1 MSLSLEHYLGKLSS
15 SNYVDE
21 HMTGWSCSMQKEK
34 FTYPHRRE
42 ILLDASLAVARE
54 EGCLKPN
61 SKHHLFLAVS
71 KTSATSSFVTTISPN
86 LRSCGLHPSV
96 SKCVSLTFKRR
107 STPNYG
113 ISADEIRIAHLTK
126 SSFLGVTLYSSLA
139 WTHYE
144 QRLNEELC
152 GWVLD
157 NKMICVTK
165 WDCFFSAF
173 LRLYHSPFIGLL
185 IPSLLVHEEMMRLH
199 QQPT

>member
-1 MSLSLEHYLGKLSS
+1 
-15 SNYVDE
+15 
-21 HMTGWSCSMQKEK
+21 MQKEK

-54 EGCLKPN
+54 EGCFKPN
-61 SKHHLFLAVS
+61 SKHHLLLTVS
-71 KTSATSSFVTTISPN
+71 ETSATSSFVTTISPH
-86 LRSCGLHPSV
+86 LRSCGLHASV

-113 ISADEIRIAHLTK
+113 ISADEIRIAQLTK

-165 WDCFFSAF
+165 WDCFLSAF
-173 LRLYHSPFIGLL
+173 LRLYHSPFNGLL
-185 IPSLLVHEEMMRLH
+185 IPSLLVQEDMMRLH